1 MSIFAEL
8 ADDIL
13 DFLKKAGHAV
23 ETFVVTEAQKA
34 VIYLKQNEPLVTK
47 TLNIISDLESSSL
60 PGADRMNK
68 LLSDIA
74 DEAATIAAEGGFS
87 GLLARGVSDLRQF
100 GQSVFDD
107 FKADIAK
114 L

>member
-1 MSIFAEL
+1 MSIFAEITDEAL
-8 ADDIL
+8 SIL
-13 DFLKKAGHAV
+13 KAAGHAI
-23 ETFVVTEAQKA
+23 ETFIVSEAQKL

-60 PGADRMNK
+60 SGADRMNK

-87 GLLARGVSDLRQF
+87 GLLARGVNDLRQF